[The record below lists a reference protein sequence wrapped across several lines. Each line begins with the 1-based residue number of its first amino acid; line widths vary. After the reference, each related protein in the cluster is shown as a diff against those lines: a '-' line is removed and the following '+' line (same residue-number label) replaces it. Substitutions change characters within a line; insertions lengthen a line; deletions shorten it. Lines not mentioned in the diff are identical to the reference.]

1 MTALSERPVLT
12 ATGIAQSLAEAA
24 RPFIGGDL
32 PVRLEVWDGS
42 VAGPVDGPLVVLRSP
57 DALRRLLWHPGE
69 LGASQAYVTGDLDIP
84 EQDGWDLDSRHGSRD
99 ACTAPSATAGRSATT
114 TT

>member
-1 MTALSERPVLT
+1 MTAISERPVLT

-42 VAGPVDGPLVVLRSP
+42 VAGP
-57 DALRRLLWHPGE
+57 
-69 LGASQAYVTGDLDIP
+69 
-84 EQDGWDLDSRHGSRD
+84 
-99 ACTAPSATAGRSATT
+99 
-114 TT
+114 